1 MAQSSQPAHAR
12 APARASTIGA
22 GLVVVALYTLAS
34 LFCWQHL
41 LEAGVTTHMY
51 RLNLGDVGQGV
62 WFMGWLPFAIG
73 HHTNPFVSTYM
84 LAPHGFNLL
93 TNTNFFLEA
102 LVLAPITELSSPLTS
117 FNIACIAAPVI
128 SAGALYFVLRRYDLR
143 RSVSFVGGL
152 VYGFSPAV
160 LQADRIGH
168 FNLTWMFFPPLALYL
183 IDRIC
188 FRQTGSPWRLGL
200 VLGLLAVAQ
209 FFSSPEILLDCLVVG
224 VPAIAVAAAVNWRKA
239 ASHARFAL
247 TASATALLTA
257 GALLAYPIAF
267 YLSGPDHV
275 AYVNPTVTPGATL
288 SSLVWPSETTGHGFA
303 VAPFGTPLLHRFD
316 LAFVGPVIV
325 LLAIGALAF
334 ARRHRLILLAWGAA
348 LWCIMC
354 SWGAA
359 TRPTGTSQAF
369 GWHAPAWY
377 LVSAFPLLRNVGW
390 IRISILTDL
399 LLALLASIT
408 LEEVAKAWGA
418 ARSESGRWIGLP
430 IVGVAGVLMA
440 VPMFIAGGVPFAG
453 YVDVSVPVVL
463 RSIPALSDGRPQVA
477 LILPGS
483 GPFAG
488 TPMAWQA
495 IAGYPYADYDGY
507 AWHPQAGSKTGVVG
521 PLPTVLAYITA
532 KAAETSPT
540 VSLSAAQRRQ
550 IGGAF
555 AKYGVTAAVVIDGY
569 PGAQQ
574 LTRVYNQL
582 FGPGRRVGN
591 GEIWEADRVVSGGVR
606 SPVS

>member
-1 MAQSSQPAHAR
+1 VTDGTEVESKHSS
-12 APARASTIGA
+12 TLTA
-22 GLVVVALYTLAS
+22 GLIVVALYTLAS

-102 LVLAPITELSSPLTS
+102 LILAPITELSSPLTS
-117 FNIACIAAPVI
+117 FNVACIAAPVI
-128 SAGALYFVLRRYDLR
+128 SAGSLYFVLRRYEMR
-143 RSVSFVGGL
+143 RAVAFVGGL

-188 FRQTGSPWRLGL
+188 FRQTGSPLRLGL

-209 FFSSPEILLDCLVVG
+209 FFSSPEILLDCVVVG
-224 VPAIAVAAAVNWRKA
+224 VPAVAVAAAANWRQI

-247 TASATALLTA
+247 AASATAILTA

-267 YLSGPDHV
+267 YVTGPDHV
-275 AYVNPTVTPGATL
+275 SYVNAAVAPGATL
-288 SSLVWPSETTGHGFA
+288 SSLVWPSGMTGHGFL
-303 VAPFGTPLLHRFD
+303 VAPPGTPLLHRFD

-325 LLAIGALAF
+325 LLALGALAF
-334 ARRHRLILLAWGAA
+334 ARRHRAILLLWGAA
-348 LWCIMC
+348 LWCIVC

-359 TRPTGTSQAF
+359 TRPTGTSHAF

-390 IRISILTDL
+390 LRISILTNL

-408 LEEVAKAWGA
+408 LEGVLTAWRA
-418 ARSESGRWIGLP
+418 AHGQASGRVEGL
-430 IVGVAGVLMA
+430 IAGAAGVLMA
-440 VPMFIAGGVPFAG
+440 VPMFIGGRVPFAG
-453 YVDVSVPVVL
+453 YVDVSVPAVL
-463 RSIPALSDGRPQVA
+463 RSIPALSDGRPSIA

-495 IAGYPYADYDGY
+495 IAGFPYADYDGY

-521 PLPTVLAYITA
+521 PLPTVLVYITA

-540 VSLSAAQRRQ
+540 VVLSAAQRRQ

-555 AKYGVTAAVVIDGY
+555 AKYHVTEAVVIDGY
-569 PGAQQ
+569 PGSKQ

-582 FGPGRRVGN
+582 FGSGRRIGN
-591 GEIWEADRVVSGGVR
+591 GEIWNAARIVESGEVR
-606 SPVS
+606 SPVK